1 MTRWLDDEEMTAWRS
16 LIETGADLF
25 RALELDLAE
34 HGLTQG
40 DYQVLVYLSESDGD
54 RLRMTDLACRLQLTP
69 SGLTRRLDRLIASG
83 LVERMR
89 SEDDGRVMLAVMTSS
104 GRQLL
109 ERTAPHHV
117 ESVRRHMIDLL
128 DREELRAI
136 GSSFGKIRQHLDDR
150 AGNGD
155 LR

>member
-34 HGLTQG
+34 HGITQG

-89 SEDDGRVMLAVMTSS
+89 SEDDGRVMLAVMTPS
-104 GRQLL
+104 GRRLL

>member
-89 SEDDGRVMLAVMTSS
+89 SEDDGRVMLAVMTPS

>member
-89 SEDDGRVMLAVMTSS
+89 SEDDGRVMLAVMTPS
-104 GRQLL
+104 GRRLL

>member
-1 MTRWLDDEEMTAWRS
+1 VTRWLDDEEMTAWRS

-89 SEDDGRVMLAVMTSS
+89 SEDDGRVMLAVMTPS
-104 GRQLL
+104 GRRLL

>member
-40 DYQVLVYLSESDGD
+40 SYQVLVYLSESDGD

-89 SEDDGRVMLAVMTSS
+89 SEDDGRVMLAVMTPS

>member
-89 SEDDGRVMLAVMTSS
+89 SEDDGRVMLAVMTPS

-117 ESVRRHMIDLL
+117 ESV
-128 DREELRAI
+128 DRKSTRLN
-136 GSSFGKIRQHLDDR
+136 SSHSSVSRMPSS
-150 AGNGD
+150 A
-155 LR
+155 

>member
-89 SEDDGRVMLAVMTSS
+89 SEDDGRVMLAVMTPS
-104 GRQLL
+104 GRRLL

-155 LR
+155 LL